1 MRAVNWIQTVLLAAM
16 VTAVPL
22 CLLSIM
28 AILVPAQPWL
38 AIAALCFLAVLEAM
52 GTTLW
57 LHHRER
63 LILNQPLYR
72 AAEFMVIAMITR
84 LLTWAI
90 NGGWPQVSQWRSY
103 LLDPTILFDSY
114 YVIALLLLLLA
125 WGWAVALAEIFYE
138 LEISRAESNYY
149 DRTRS
154 SGDRPVSLN
163 RVALLERFFQQWV
176 SGGIFIAFCA
186 ALTTFNLPEIGEVR
200 NPLAIGRLGLRP
212 EVLGASL
219 LYFLSGLWLLSQ
231 ARLSVMKARWLSG
244 RVVKQA
250 PVERNW
256 RRSSLITLLVIAGL
270 AAFLPIGSTL
280 AISRLLNLLIFS
292 LIFLLNF
299 LVLLVSTLFIAL
311 LSLFGRTPPPEPA
324 GETET
329 FPPDFPLLGEG
340 LPPPDIPSL
349 IAGSIFWLVVAI
361 IAIAAFVFFLR
372 ERGYQAPS
380 WRQMWRALRRW
391 LHQLWFGVTTQVAR
405 LQRARQEQV
414 KAGTRPSGTPW
425 RFLRLNALSPREQV
439 RYFYLSTVRR
449 AAKQG
454 VTRHKSETPLEY
466 ADDLDQ
472 AWPET
477 TADVSD
483 LTQAFLK
490 AQYSPELIETGE
502 ATAVKGIWKRIRA
515 YIKKQ
520 RGLA

>member
-1 MRAVNWIQTVLLAAM
+1 MRSVNWGKTVLLAAM

-22 CLLSIM
+22 CLLTIM
-28 AILVPAQPWL
+28 AILAPEQPWL
-38 AIAALCFLAVLEAM
+38 AIAVLCFLAALEAM
-52 GTTLW
+52 ATTIW
-57 LHHRER
+57 LHHQER

-72 AAEFMVIAMITR
+72 AAEFMVIALITR

-90 NGGWPQVSQWRSY
+90 NGNWPQVSQWRSY
-103 LLDPTILFDSY
+103 IIDPTILFDSY

-125 WGWAVALAEIFYE
+125 WGWAMSLAEIFYE
-138 LEISRAESNYY
+138 LEISRAESSYY
-149 DRTRS
+149 DRIRS

-163 RVALLERFFQQWV
+163 RVALVERFFQQWV
-176 SGGIFIAFCA
+176 WGGIFIAFCA

-212 EVLGASL
+212 EVLAASL

-270 AAFLPIGSTL
+270 AAFLPIGDTL

-299 LVLLVSTLFIAL
+299 LVLLASALFIGL
-311 LSLFGRTPPPEPA
+311 LSLFGRPPPEPA
-324 GETET
+324 AETEA
-329 FPPDFPLLGEG
+329 FSPDFSQFGEG
-340 LPPPDIPSL
+340 LPPPDLPSL
-349 IAGSIFWLVVAI
+349 IAGSLFWLVAVG
-361 IAIAAFVFFLR
+361 IAIAALVFFLR
-372 ERGYQAPS
+372 ERGYRAPS
-380 WRQMWRALRRW
+380 WRQMWRALRQW
-391 LHQLWFGVTTQVAR
+391 LHQVWFGVRIQVAR
-405 LQRARQEQV
+405 LQQARQQQV
-414 KAGTRPSGTPW
+414 KAGSRPVPTPW

-454 VTRHKSETPLEY
+454 VTRRKSETPLEY
-466 ADDLDQ
+466 AGDLEE

-490 AQYSPELIETGE
+490 AQYSPVPIETEE
-502 ATAVKGIWKRIRA
+502 AAAVKGVWKRIRA
-515 YIKKQ
+515 YIKKR